1 MSTAFPPQVRLVR
14 VVTALTADVST
25 RWSTVLAD
33 PRWAE
38 VATSIDRLSVP
49 GVAAGLAR
57 ELGDEESERLTA
69 LLLERWAAVG
79 EVSLPPAAAIVGP
92 SVGPTA
98 PGGAGPGQPG
108 LPELSVVVDGLDDG
122 WTATWQ
128 GPVEPA
134 DESGAV
140 VRLVAD
146 TSTEVHLNVRV
157 FGRTPQGRTILT
169 AETVVPDPAVDL
181 PGFDPAD
188 SDATD

>member
-1 MSTAFPPQVRLVR
+1 MNTVFPPQARLVR
-14 VVTALTADVST
+14 VVTALTADVGT

-38 VATSIDRLSVP
+38 VAASIDRLSEP

-92 SVGPTA
+92 TIPLES
-98 PGGAGPGQPG
+98 G
-108 LPELSVVVDGLDDG
+108 LPEMTVVVDGLDDG
-122 WTATWQ
+122 WTATWL
-128 GPVEPA
+128 GPVEPV

-140 VRLVAD
+140 VRLQGDRTTAVQ
-146 TSTEVHLNVRV
+146 LNVRV
-157 FGRTPQGRTILT
+157 FGRSPQGRTILT
-169 AETVVPDPAVDL
+169 ADTL
-181 PGFDPAD
+181 LPAD
-188 SDATD
+188 PVDPHDDDATD